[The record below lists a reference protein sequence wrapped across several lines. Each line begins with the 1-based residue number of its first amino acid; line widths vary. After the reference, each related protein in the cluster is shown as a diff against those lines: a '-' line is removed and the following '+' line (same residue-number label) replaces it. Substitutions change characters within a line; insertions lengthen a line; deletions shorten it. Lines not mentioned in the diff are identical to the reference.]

1 MRTTSKSFASIFVL
15 LATTSITACGGGA
28 ANQTAAS
35 ATANA
40 ENKKPTDQTMPKAPD
55 HPESDKVTWKKDGK
69 NCHTND
75 KGAGD
80 LAASV
85 TTMAK
90 GCVDTSKM
98 KMLGQPTQRKGA
110 ETGQMVTPIV
120 LNAKA
125 NHCYRVFGLAQASVT
140 DFDIAVM
147 DSAGKSAGEDLTD
160 SNDAIVLE
168 DGAICFKVDDT
179 AAVNAAVA
187 SGAGNW
193 VVEIWS
199 DE

>member
-1 MRTTSKSFASIFVL
+1 MRTTSKALTPIFAL
-15 LATTSITACGGGA
+15 LVATAACGGGA
-28 ANQTAAS
+28 ANTDAAS
-35 ATANA
+35 ATSAAAN
-40 ENKKPTDQTMPKAPD
+40 KSPTDQTMPKAPTAPD
-55 HPESDKVTWKKDGK
+55 SDKVTWTKTGK
-69 NCHTND
+69 SCHTND

-80 LAASV
+80 LVASV
-85 TTMAK
+85 TSMAK
-90 GCVDTSKM
+90 GCVDTGKM
-98 KMLGQPTQRKGA
+98 KMLGQPTQGKGS
-110 ETGQMVTPIV
+110 ETGQMVTPIP

-147 DSAGKSAGEDLTD
+147 DSAGKSTGEDLTD

-168 DGAICFKVDDT
+168 DGNICFKVADT
-179 AAVNAAVA
+179 VAVNAAVA

-193 VVEIWS
+193 AVEIWS

>member
-1 MRTTSKSFASIFVL
+1 MRTSSKIISSLFAVLVTSTI
-15 LATTSITACGGGA
+15 ACGGGGGA
-28 ANQTAAS
+28 AVDANS
-35 ATANA
+35 ANA
-40 ENKKPTDQTMPKAPD
+40 AAKPAGDPTMPKAPD
-55 HPESDKVTWKKDGK
+55 HPDSDKVTWTHSGK
-69 NCHTND
+69 SCHTKD
-75 KGAGD
+75 QGAGD
-80 LAASV
+80 LVASV
-85 TTMAK
+85 TTIAK

-98 KMLGQPTQRKGA
+98 KMLGQATQGKGS
-110 ETGQMVTPIV
+110 ETGQMVTPIP

-147 DSAGKSAGEDLTD
+147 DSAGKSTGEDLTD

-168 DGAICFKVDDT
+168 DGNICFKVDDT
-179 AAVNAAVA
+179 VAVNAAVA

-193 VVEIWS
+193 AIEVWS

>member
-1 MRTTSKSFASIFVL
+1 MRTTSKALTSIFALFV
-15 LATTSITACGGGA
+15 TTAITACGGGA
-28 ANQTAAS
+28 TPDANSPT
-35 ATANA
+35 ATA
-40 ENKKPTDQTMPKAPD
+40 KPAGDSTLPKAPD

-69 NCHTND
+69 SCHTND

-80 LAASV
+80 LVASV

-98 KMLGQPTQRKGA
+98 KMLGQPTQGKGA
-110 ETGQMVTPIV
+110 ETGTMVTPIP

-125 NHCYRVFGLAQASVT
+125 NHCYRVFGLAQATVT
-140 DFDIAVM
+140 DFDVAIM
-147 DSAGKSAGEDLTD
+147 DSAGKSTGEDLTD

-168 DGAICFKVDDT
+168 DGNICFKVDDT
-179 AAVNAAVA
+179 VAVNAAVA

-193 VVEIWS
+193 AVEIWS